1 MIPEFEQGMRA
12 MLVER
17 KDAPG
22 LLGVAVAG
30 ARFVVAL
37 PQGYNGKTTICI
49 APNGTVIVAHPEL
62 PPLLVDASRGTYQ
75 LIEGHHIDAEAGR
88 HRLRTH

>member
-1 MIPEFEQGMRA
+1 MIPEFEQGMKA

-30 ARFVVAL
+30 ARFVVPL
-37 PQGYNGKTTICI
+37 PNGYNGKTSICVYQ
-49 APNGTVIVAHPEL
+49 GYVLVAHPEL
-62 PPLLVDASRGTYQ
+62 PPLRVDPTRGTFE
-75 LIEGHHIDAEAGR
+75 LIEDRHIEGQAGK
-88 HRLRTH
+88 HRLLTH